1 MKMAIALNP
10 SNFTAKQIEAAE
22 PLIRAI
28 EKYDRQIAAV
38 KICDN
43 VINEPFEKAKLR
55 RDRIANIE
63 TKRADVVKQLE
74 KILNARNEY
83 RQKFQETEG
92 MIDDLQRIKDTWGF

>member
-1 MKMAIALNP
+1 MAIALNP
-10 SNFTAKQIEAAE
+10 ANFTARQIEAAE
-22 PLIRAI
+22 PLIRTI

-55 RDRIANIE
+55 KDRIANIE
-63 TKRADVVKQLE
+63 TKKADVVKQLE

-83 RQKFQETEG
+83 EQKFKETEG
-92 MIDDLQRIKDTWGF
+92 MIDDLQKIKDTWGF

>member
-1 MKMAIALNP
+1 MAVALNP
-10 SNFTAKQIEAAE
+10 ANFTPRQIEAAE
-22 PLIRAI
+22 PLIRTI

-63 TKRADVVKQLE
+63 TKKADVVKQLE

-83 RQKFQETEG
+83 EQKFKETEG
-92 MIDDLQRIKDTWGF
+92 MIDDLQKIKDTWGF

>member
-1 MKMAIALNP
+1 MAIALNP
-10 SNFTAKQIEAAE
+10 ANFTVRQIEAAE
-22 PLIRAI
+22 PLIRTI

-55 RDRIANIE
+55 KDRIANIE
-63 TKRADVVKQLE
+63 TKKADVVKQLE

-83 RQKFQETEG
+83 EQKFKETEG
-92 MIDDLQRIKDTWGF
+92 MIDDLQKIKDTWGF